1 MKRFSTNI
9 IRAFSMAVMFAGSAA
24 LITVGGSL
32 SAQAQDKKNM
42 SHVHMGHVMT
52 GWKDTPNK
60 QGLFTTAKAE
70 AEIAIQHA
78 GFAMQK
84 PDTLKWQQTHIGHVL
99 HAVDPAVEPQ
109 GPGLGYGVVKA
120 ATGVAQ
126 HINFAAESEG
136 ASKNVKAHSVHVAT
150 SAGNTVD
157 WAKQIV
163 ELGKQVRAAKS
174 ATEAAAKVRQIQ
186 VLTKQLVDGV
196 DANGDGKVTWVQDE
210 GGLGQVELHMGFMAK
225 GEGQS

>member
-1 MKRFSTNI
+1 
-9 IRAFSMAVMFAGSAA
+9 MAIMFAGSAA
-24 LITVGGSL
+24 LITVSGSL
-32 SAQAQDKKNM
+32 SAHAQDKKNM

-52 GWKDTPNK
+52 SWKDTPDI
-60 QGLFTTAKAE
+60 QGLYTTAKAE
-70 AEIAIQHA
+70 AEIALQHA
-78 GFAMQK
+78 GLAMQK
-84 PDTLKWQQTHIGHVL
+84 PDNLEWLQLHIGHVL
-99 HAVDPAVEPQ
+99 HAVDPTVEPQ

-120 ATGVAQ
+120 ANGVAQ

-136 ASKNVKAHSVHVAT
+136 ASKNVQTHSVHVAT
-150 SAGNTVD
+150 SAENTVD

-163 ELGKQVRAAKS
+163 ELGKEVRAAQS
-174 ATEAAAKVRQIQ
+174 ATEAAAKVGQIQ
-186 VLTKQLVDGV
+186 VLTKQLIDGV